1 MPNWFEKNFEISQDL
16 LKSIIRDFHSEMDNG
31 LRKQK
36 SSLKMLPTYVD
47 RPCGLERGKFLA
59 LDLGGTNLRVLSLEL
74 KGKGKIVKGKEKK
87 FILGTKQMNT
97 NAQELFDFLALCIK
111 DFLIENNISL
121 DQKVNLGFTFS
132 FPVKQMAINSGS
144 LIKWT
149 KEFTASGVE
158 GKNVVELLK
167 RSLERKG
174 ISGIKVAALVNDTVG
189 TLACR
194 SYADQDCDVGVI
206 LGTGTNACYREKIKS
221 HHMIIN
227 IEWGNFNKLP
237 RTPYDLELD
246 EMSSNKGE
254 QILEKE
260 VSGMYLGKIA
270 GLMIEDLL
278 KIKLNNFTAEHISQI
293 ESDHSQSLNYVRRL
307 FQDLG
312 AGKLDLEDRKVIKK
326 ICRVVTA
333 RGARISAA
341 VLAAVITKIDP
352 GLYRRHTVAMDGSL
366 YEKHPL
372 FAADMKNTLKELLG
386 QGAKRI
392 KITLTKDGSGLGAAI
407 IAAVAAKN

>member
-16 LKSIIRDFHSEMDNG
+16 LKNIIRDFHLEMERG
-31 LRKQK
+31 LRRQK
-36 SSLKMLPTYVD
+36 SSLKMLYTYVD
-47 RPCGLERGKFLA
+47 KPRGLEKGEFLA

-74 KGKGKIVKGKEKK
+74 KGKGKIMKGKEKK
-87 FILGTKQMNT
+87 FVLGPKQMNT
-97 NAQELFDFLALCIK
+97 NAQALFDFLALCVR
-111 DFLIENNISL
+111 DFLIENDIPL
-121 DQKVNLGFTFS
+121 DQKIDLGFTFS
-132 FPVKQMAINSGS
+132 FPVKQAAINSGF

-167 RSLERKG
+167 QALKRKG
-174 ISGIKVAALVNDTVG
+174 ISGIKIAALVNDTVG

-194 SYADQDCDVGVI
+194 SYTDKDCDVGVI
-206 LGTGTNACYREKIKS
+206 LGTGTNACYREKVKRGQ
-221 HHMIIN
+221 MIIN

-246 EMSSNKGE
+246 EASVNKGE

-270 GLMIEDLL
+270 SLIIEDLL
-278 KIKLNNFTAEHISQI
+278 KIKLNNFTAEHISRI
-293 ESDHSQSLNYVRRL
+293 ESDHSQSLNYVGRL
-307 FQDLG
+307 LKDLG
-312 AGKLDLEDRKVIKK
+312 AGKLDLEDRKVVKK

-352 GLYRRHTVAMDGSL
+352 GLSKKHVVAMDGTL

-372 FAADMKNTLKELLG
+372 FAADIKNTLKELFG
-386 QGAKRI
+386 QKSEQI
-392 KITLTKDGSGLGAAI
+392 KIILTKDGSGKGAAI
-407 IAAVAAKN
+407 VAAVASQK